1 MTNQVAEL
9 SALSSRTRTRVTK
22 TAKVI
27 AALESGTE
35 LTAKQISARYGVKN
49 ARALISSIRMQGYP
63 VYLNRRVSTFD
74 GETYSKY
81 RLGTPTRSVVAA
93 GYQALA

>member
-1 MTNQVAEL
+1 MTTN
-9 SALSSRTRTRVTK
+9 VTK

-27 AALESGTE
+27 AALENGTE
-35 LTAKQISARYGVKN
+35 LTGKQIEARYSVGN

-63 VYLNRRVSTFD
+63 VYLNKRVSTFD

>member
-1 MTNQVAEL
+1 MTTN
-9 SALSSRTRTRVTK
+9 VTK

-27 AALESGTE
+27 AALENGTE
-35 LTAKQISARYGVKN
+35 LTARQIEARYSVGN

-63 VYLNRRVSTFD
+63 VYGNQRTNGNGDTSV
-74 GETYSKY
+74 KY

-93 GYQALA
+93 GFRALA

>member
-1 MTNQVAEL
+1 MTTN
-9 SALSSRTRTRVTK
+9 VTK

-27 AALESGTE
+27 AALENGTE
-35 LTAKQISARYGVKN
+35 LTARQIEARYSVGN

-63 VYLNRRVSTFD
+63 VYLNKRVSTFD

-93 GYQALA
+93 GYQALAT

>member
-1 MTNQVAEL
+1 MTTN
-9 SALSSRTRTRVTK
+9 VTK
-22 TAKVI
+22 TAKVL
-27 AALESGTE
+27 AALENGTE
-35 LTAKQISARYGVKN
+35 LTGKQIEARYSVGN

-63 VYLNRRVSTFD
+63 VYLNKRVSTFD

>member
-1 MTNQVAEL
+1 MTN
-9 SALSSRTRTRVTK
+9 TTK

-27 AALESGTE
+27 AALEDGAE
-35 LTAKQISARYGVKN
+35 LTAKQINARFRVKN

-63 VYLNRRVSTFD
+63 VYLNKRVSTYN

-81 RLGTPTRSVVAA
+81 RLGTPTRAVVAA
-93 GYQALA
+93 GFRALAS

>member
-1 MTNQVAEL
+1 MTN
-9 SALSSRTRTRVTK
+9 TTTK

-35 LTAKQISARYGVKN
+35 LTERQINARFGVAN
-49 ARALISSIRMQGYP
+49 ARALISSLRMQGYP
-63 VYLNRRVSTFD
+63 VYCNQRTTNAGTTS
-74 GETYSKY
+74 SKY
-81 RLGTPTRSVVAA
+81 RLGTPTRSVIAA

>member
-1 MTNQVAEL
+1 MTTN
-9 SALSSRTRTRVTK
+9 VTK
-22 TAKVI
+22 TAKVL
-27 AALESGTE
+27 AALENGTE
-35 LTAKQISARYGVKN
+35 LTGKQIQARYSVGN

-63 VYLNRRVSTFD
+63 VYLNKRVSTFD

>member
-1 MTNQVAEL
+1 MTTN
-9 SALSSRTRTRVTK
+9 VTK
-22 TAKVI
+22 TAKVL
-27 AALESGTE
+27 AALENGTE
-35 LTAKQISARYGVKN
+35 LTGKQIQARYSVGN

-63 VYLNRRVSTFD
+63 VYLNQRVSTFD

>member
-1 MTNQVAEL
+1 MAN
-9 SALSSRTRTRVTK
+9 STK

-27 AALESGTE
+27 AALEGGAE
-35 LTAKQISARYGVKN
+35 LTGKQINARFGVKN

-63 VYLNRRVSTFD
+63 VYLNKRVSTYN

-93 GYQALA
+93 GYQALAS

>member
-1 MTNQVAEL
+1 MTTN
-9 SALSSRTRTRVTK
+9 VTK

-27 AALESGTE
+27 AALENGTE
-35 LTAKQISARYGVKN
+35 LTARQIEARYSVGN
-49 ARALISSIRMQGYP
+49 ARALLSSIRMQGYP
-63 VYLNRRVSTFD
+63 VYLNKRVSTFD

>member
-1 MTNQVAEL
+1 MTTN
-9 SALSSRTRTRVTK
+9 VTK
-22 TAKVI
+22 TAKVL
-27 AALESGTE
+27 AALENGTE
-35 LTAKQISARYGVKN
+35 LTGKQIQARYSVGN

-63 VYLNRRVSTFD
+63 VYLNQRVSSFD

>member
-1 MTNQVAEL
+1 MT
-9 SALSSRTRTRVTK
+9 TTTK
-22 TAKVI
+22 TAKLI
-27 AALESGTE
+27 AALEDGAE
-35 LTAKQISARYGVKN
+35 LTAKQINARYRVKN

-63 VYLNRRVSTFD
+63 VYLNKRVSTYN

-93 GYQALA
+93 GFRALAS

>member
-1 MTNQVAEL
+1 MTTN
-9 SALSSRTRTRVTK
+9 VTK
-22 TAKVI
+22 TAKVL
-27 AALESGTE
+27 AALENGTE
-35 LTAKQISARYGVKN
+35 LTGRQIEARYSVGN

-63 VYLNRRVSTFD
+63 VYLNKRVSTFD

>member
-1 MTNQVAEL
+1 MTTA
-9 SALSSRTRTRVTK
+9 TK
-22 TAKVI
+22 TARVI
-27 AALESGTE
+27 AALEDGAE
-35 LTAKQISARYGVKN
+35 LTGKQINARFGVKN
-49 ARALISSIRMQGYP
+49 ARALISAIRMQGYP